1 MRHLFALFGLFALLT
16 LLALSAPARA
26 DDPLEI
32 TEGRTA
38 DNPRLYRIPLTP
50 ADPVTPA
57 LRYRLLPT
65 PLEIVR
71 GNAAPLYIELAPAL
85 REVDVDPLSEVATAD
100 LPRSGAGA
108 KLNDLAPLL
117 ARLDEAARRNRADW
131 PAGRDVN
138 AVMDYLNPMR
148 NAANIVHLRTRLA
161 IAEKRYD
168 DAVRSM
174 QTEFAMARHMAEDAP
189 LIHGLVATGMAALGT
204 QGVREMMAQ
213 PDAPSLYWALSS
225 LPRPLIDPQTVLE
238 GERRWI
244 SQRLP
249 SLRLPRDQIKPETW
263 QQLAS
268 ELMNLGMTLQLDA
281 GADPDA
287 VELRRQMGAAAM
299 AMAAIVP
306 ARQWLGERGLSEQEL
321 ADMPPPKIVAIY
333 YIASFNEAFDELA
346 KWNTLPPWM
355 AQDGMPHDAR
365 LRTVLHEQQFSNT
378 VLTMMVPS
386 LARARET
393 ILRIDRDVQ
402 ALQTIEAIRAHAA
415 AHGAPPARLADI
427 RAWPALPDP
436 MTGRP
441 FDYAVTD
448 TGFMLAAPSPA
459 PNRPQDG
466 FIYEVRLQQ

>member
-1 MRHLFALFGLFALLT
+1 MAVKHLFALFT
-16 LLALSAPARA
+16 LLALSASALA
-26 DDPLEI
+26 DDPFEI

-38 DNPRLYRIPLTP
+38 DDPRLYRMALTP
-50 ADPVTPA
+50 ASPVTPA
-57 LRYRLLPT
+57 LRYRLLPP

-71 GNAAPLYIELAPAL
+71 GNAAPLYIELAAAL
-85 REVDVDPLSEVATAD
+85 REVDVDPFSDVATAD
-100 LPRSGAGA
+100 LPARDAAA
-108 KLNDLAPLL
+108 KLTTLSPLL

-189 LIHGLVATGMAALGT
+189 LIHGLVATGMAALAT
-204 QGVREMMAQ
+204 QGVREIMAQ
-213 PDAPSLYWALSS
+213 PDAPSFYWALSS
-225 LPRPLIDPQTVLE
+225 LPRPVIDPQAVLE

-244 SQRLP
+244 AQRIP

-263 QQLAS
+263 KQLAS
-268 ELMNLGMTLQLDA
+268 ELMNLGMTLRVDP
-281 GADPDA
+281 GIDPDA
-287 VELRRQMGAAAM
+287 AELRGQMGAGVM

-321 ADMPPPKIVAIY
+321 ADMPPPQIVAIY
-333 YIASFNEAFDELA
+333 YIESFNEAFDELA
-346 KWNTLPPWM
+346 KWNSLPAWM
-355 AQDGMPHDAR
+355 AQEAMPHDAALQAV
-365 LRTVLHEQQFSNT
+365 LRQQQFDNL
-378 VLTMMVPS
+378 VLTMMIPS
-386 LARARET
+386 LSRARQT
-393 ILRIDRDVQ
+393 MLRIDRDLQ
-402 ALQTIEAIRAHAA
+402 ALQVVEAIRTHAA
-415 AHGAPPARLADI
+415 AQGAPPTRLVDL
-427 RAWPALPDP
+427 RATPALLDP

-466 FIYEVRLQQ
+466 FVCEIRLRQ